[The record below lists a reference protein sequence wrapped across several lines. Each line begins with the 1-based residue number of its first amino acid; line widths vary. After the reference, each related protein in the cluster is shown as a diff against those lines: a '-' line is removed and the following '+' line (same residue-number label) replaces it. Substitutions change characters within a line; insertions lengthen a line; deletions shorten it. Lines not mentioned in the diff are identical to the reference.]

1 MTPLLRNLL
10 GKTPDMARWAPCTQR
25 RFTRPQR
32 AAHPR
37 SPSKVSATTPTILSS
52 SSSAEPSDSRSCLHI
67 HIHMHMHMHGTKR
80 FTLVSPRPLH
90 GLPVYPAKLPVEV
103 HRS

>member
-1 MTPLLRNLL
+1 MGAVHTTSVHASAA
-10 GKTPDMARWAPCTQR
+10 G
-25 RFTRPQR
+25 RPSKVSIQGL
-32 AAHPR
+32 HPR
-37 SPSKVSATTPTILSS
+37 SPLCTTTPTILSS
-52 SSSAEPSDSRSCLHI
+52 SSSAEPSGSRSCLHI